1 MAIPTGFKAQ
11 QEKDEVTDALKAE
24 YQPLMD
30 AFLKLHFEAEAML
43 IGKGDENAYFKSL
56 VSFATL
62 VREAAPKS
70 ETKTDTP
77 RANGIQATSS

>member
-1 MAIPTGFKAQ
+1 MATRTGFKAQ
-11 QEKDEVTDALKAE
+11 EVKDEVTEALKIE

-62 VREAAPKS
+62 VREAAPASKVIP
-70 ETKTDTP
+70 ETH
-77 RANGIQATSS
+77 RANDMQATS